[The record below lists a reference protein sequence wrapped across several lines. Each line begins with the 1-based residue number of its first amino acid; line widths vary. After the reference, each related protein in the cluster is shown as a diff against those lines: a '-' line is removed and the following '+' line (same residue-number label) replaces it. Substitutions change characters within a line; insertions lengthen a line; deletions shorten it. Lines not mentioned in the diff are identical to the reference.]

1 MLDGREIQTLFR
13 AASLRTLMAGA
24 ARVLGGLKSAYAGL
38 RVVRVH
44 DLRHSSATI
53 QLYEHHAPIQYVSEQ
68 PGHASIK
75 ITVDTYGH
83 PRQGTSL
90 ALADT
95 LDSPGGETVRCATG
109 TQLTSVE

>member
-24 ARVLGGLKSAYAGL
+24 ARVLGGLK
-38 RVVRVH
+38 
-44 DLRHSSATI
+44 
-53 QLYEHHAPIQYVSEQ
+53 

-95 LDSPGGETVRCATG
+95 LDSPGGETVRYATV